1 MSSPSQ
7 LEKAKGGDAAAIAD
21 LINQALRSK
30 GITVR
35 GDRQGDCLRLW
46 LTGQMLP
53 PQAQTVSY
61 VRQGIERLQVANV
74 AVLHIYGEQT
84 DQPKPGWG
92 VEVVLG
98 APDAE
103 VSPLNLE
110 DLEDLDAEAE
120 IDRDIEAFLAPESA
134 APGTIDH
141 AYMLLELEPGSSL
154 QAVEGSYFKLKALAL
169 REGDR
174 PRVERLKQAFYQLK
188 DHIENPPA
196 KPEPSQAKAAA
207 DDEAASLTPVERVQ
221 ALLKR
226 QRLAAQVNLEGR
238 QLQISWLAVRV
249 VNPEDA
255 AHQVHALLLSQDLA
269 ALGLGDVETLVISA
283 LSRDR
288 AVTWQQVLPLRGG
301 A

>member
-1 MSSPSQ
+1 MASPSQ
-7 LEKAKGGDAAAIAD
+7 LEQAKSGDAIAIAD
-21 LINQALRSK
+21 LMNQALQSK

-46 LTGQMLP
+46 LTGSTLP
-53 PQAQTVSY
+53 PQASTVAY

-74 AVLHIYGEQT
+74 AALHIFGEQP
-84 DQPKPGWG
+84 DQPRPSWG

-98 APDAE
+98 GPNAE
-103 VSPLNLE
+103 VYPLDLE
-110 DLEDLDAEAE
+110 NLEDLDAEDE
-120 IDRDIEAFLAPESA
+120 IDRDIEAFLEPESS
-134 APGTIDH
+134 APGTVDH

-154 QAVEGSYFKLKALAL
+154 QAVEGSYFKLKAQAL

-196 KPEPSQAKAAA
+196 KVEKPAAA
-207 DDEAASLTPVERVQ
+207 DAAVPLTPVEKIET
-221 ALLKR
+221 LLKR
-226 QRLAAQVNLEGR
+226 QRLSAQVNIQGT

-249 VNPEDA
+249 ANPEEA
-255 AHQVHALLLSQDLA
+255 AQQIHALLLSENLA
-269 ALGLGDVETLVISA
+269 AQGLGQLETLVLSG

-288 AVTWQQVLPLRGG
+288 AVVWQQTLPLRS
-301 A
+301 

>member
-46 LTGQMLP
+46 LTGSALP
-53 PQAQTVSY
+53 PQAPSVAY

-74 AVLHIYGEQT
+74 AVLHIYGEQA

-98 APDAE
+98 VPNAA
-103 VSPLNLE
+103 VTPLDLE
-110 DLEDLDAEAE
+110 DLENPDAEDE

-134 APGTIDH
+134 ASGTTDH
-141 AYMLLELEPGSSL
+141 AYMLLELEPESSL
-154 QAVEGSYFKLKALAL
+154 QAVEGSYFKLKAQAL

-174 PRVERLKQAFYQLK
+174 PRVETLKQAFYLLK
-188 DHIENPPA
+188 DHIENPPPV
-196 KPEPSQAKAAA
+196 KVEPSPQAAA
-207 DDEAASLTPVERVQ
+207 AAAMAALTPVERVQ
-221 ALLKR
+221 SLLKR
-226 QRLAAQVNLEGR
+226 QRLSAQVAIQNE

-249 VNPEDA
+249 VNPEEA
-255 AHQVHALLLSQDLA
+255 AEQIHALLLSQDLV
-269 ALGLGDVETLVISA
+269 ALGLGEVKTLVISA

-288 AVTWQQVLPLRGG
+288 AVVWQQVLSLQ